1 MSISWHIKSR
11 GLWWK
16 RSHVDWA
23 MRAESCE
30 RWVVASSWRWWRVR
44 RTWRRMLRHV
54 ERRCSWRRCAVD
66 EDAWLGL
73 VEEDGPEGV
82 ALVVVVVVVVGGGGG
97 VG

>member
-1 MSISWHIKSR
+1 
-11 GLWWK
+11 
-16 RSHVDWA
+16 
-23 MRAESCE
+23 
-30 RWVVASSWRWWRVR
+30 
-44 RTWRRMLRHV
+44 MLRHV